1 MPMLNNHK
9 QVVVSISYQKNE
21 ANKILMMEDW
31 LMSHYGYNRSQLH
44 KQLVRKEYQ
53 QAKML

>member
-1 MPMLNNHK
+1 MPTINNHK

-21 ANKILMMEDW
+21 ADKILMMEDW
-31 LMSHYGYNRSQLH
+31 LMTHYGYNRSQLH

-53 QAKML
+53 QSRMI